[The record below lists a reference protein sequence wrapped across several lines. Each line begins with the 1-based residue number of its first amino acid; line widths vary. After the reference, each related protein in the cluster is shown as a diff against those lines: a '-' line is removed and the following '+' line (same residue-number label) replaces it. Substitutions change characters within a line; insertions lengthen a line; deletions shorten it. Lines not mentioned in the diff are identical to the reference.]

1 MLVLQLKAN
10 NTVKLIDRELGAPDS
25 KLEDIERIMVNA
37 GINRIFSTAPNAYS
51 FHEYVTYTLYQMI
64 DEYFESMTA
73 IGESG
78 WSEYGKYSFVN
89 GIYDHT
95 SKTIDDINGS
105 ENKIVLDEVLI
116 IEDSSGKDHELHVC
130 IHSAVVINQ

>member
-1 MLVLQLKAN
+1 MLVIQLKTN
-10 NTVKLIDRELGAPDS
+10 NTIKLIDRELGAPES

-37 GINRIFSTAPNAYS
+37 GINRIFSTTPNADS

-73 IGESG
+73 IGDSG

-95 SKTIDDINGS
+95 SKAIDDINGS
-105 ENKIVLDEVLI
+105 ENKIVLNEVLI
-116 IEDSSGKDHELHVC
+116 IEDASGKNHELHVC
-130 IHSAVVINQ
+130 IQSAVVINQ

>member
-1 MLVLQLKAN
+1 MLVLQLKTN
-10 NTVKLIDRELGAPDS
+10 NTIKLIDRELGAPES
-25 KLEDIERIMVNA
+25 KLKDIERVMVNA
-37 GINRIFSTAPNAYS
+37 GINRTFLTTPNAYS
-51 FHEYVTYTLYQMI
+51 FHEYVTYTLYQMV

-78 WSEYGKYSFVN
+78 WGEYGKYSFVN

-95 SKTIDDINGS
+95 SKAIDDINGS

-116 IEDSSGKDHELHVC
+116 IEDSSGKDHKLHVC
-130 IHSAVVINQ
+130 IQSAVVINQ